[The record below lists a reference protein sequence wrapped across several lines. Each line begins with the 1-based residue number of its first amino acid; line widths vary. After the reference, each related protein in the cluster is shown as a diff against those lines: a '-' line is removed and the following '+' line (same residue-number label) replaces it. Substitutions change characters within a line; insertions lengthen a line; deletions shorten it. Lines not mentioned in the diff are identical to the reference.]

1 MKAKDLFKLSD
12 NNTKVR
18 GIVITIMDSF
28 DHGNHWY
35 VKYLCYAQNKLFT
48 ICENGIDYPEDEKCQ
63 GYTVTSYY
71 MSETLANYTVIP
83 EFDSILNAENN
94 KYISINLE

>member
-1 MKAKDLFKLSD
+1 MKAKDLFKFSD
-12 NNTKVR
+12 NNIEVK

-48 ICENGIDYPEDEKCQ
+48 IHENGINYPEDEEGQ
-63 GYTVTSYY
+63 GYTVTSYH
-71 MSETLANYTVIP
+71 MGETLANNTVIP
-83 EFDSILNAENN
+83 EFDSILNDINN
-94 KYISINLE
+94 MYHINLN

>member
-1 MKAKDLFKLSD
+1 MKAKDLFKFSD
-12 NNTKVR
+12 NNIEVR

-48 ICENGIDYPEDEKCQ
+48 IHENGINYPEDEEGQ
-63 GYTVTSYY
+63 GYTVASYH
-71 MSETLANYTVIP
+71 MGETLANNTVIP
-83 EFDSILNAENN
+83 EFDSILNDINN
-94 KYISINLE
+94 MYHINLN